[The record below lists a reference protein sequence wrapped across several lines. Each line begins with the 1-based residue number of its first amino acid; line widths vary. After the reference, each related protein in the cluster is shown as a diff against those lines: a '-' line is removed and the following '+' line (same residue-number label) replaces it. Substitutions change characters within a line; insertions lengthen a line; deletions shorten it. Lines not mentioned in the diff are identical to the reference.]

1 MHAEAQ
7 MQSSLFDNSITGG
20 GGIWTLDV
28 SVGNT
33 KRYASWV
40 TRLLAMQKANFFF
53 FFFHLNK
60 NDYKK
65 DSCTL
70 DNPQNLWYQQWSQTD
85 LPLPPPPKKERN
97 KGYISLT

>member
-40 TRLLAMQKANFFF
+40 TRLLAMQKVNFFYF
-53 FFFHLNK
+53 FF
-60 NDYKK
+60 
-65 DSCTL
+65 
-70 DNPQNLWYQQWSQTD
+70 
-85 LPLPPPPKKERN
+85 
-97 KGYISLT
+97 I